1 MKVNFLGYESEIRIG
16 KYKTEDQTSI
26 SLIDT
31 EDGEPVAI
39 ATVCIP
45 KVKVNPGEV
54 IIKDY
59 SENEGILD
67 VLIEAGVISEPKRY
81 IKTGY
86 INCSVCDLLISN

>member
-1 MKVNFLGYESEIRIG
+1 MKVKFLEYESKIKIG

-54 IIKDY
+54 IIKNY
-59 SENEGILD
+59 SENEGILY
-67 VLIEAGVISEPKRY
+67 VLIEAGIISEPKRY

-86 INCSVCDLLISN
+86 VDCPVCDLLINN